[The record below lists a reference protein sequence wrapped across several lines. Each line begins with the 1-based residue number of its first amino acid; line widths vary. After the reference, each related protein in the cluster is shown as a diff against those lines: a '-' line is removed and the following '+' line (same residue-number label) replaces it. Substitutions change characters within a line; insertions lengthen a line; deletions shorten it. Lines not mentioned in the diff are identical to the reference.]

1 MLSDEV
7 YDQLVGLLGSGA
19 WPADSRL
26 PSEHELAKRFSV
38 SRPILRQA
46 LARLRAEGRVYSRKG
61 AGTYVREVV
70 EPTGITFDPLG
81 SIPEVRSFLEFRC
94 SVESE
99 MTARAARRAD
109 AAALAVVGQARQRLE
124 DALAAGAS
132 GVEEDV
138 AFHMA
143 IAQAT
148 GNRFF
153 VETLAALSEQMIF
166 SIRLTRELAKRPAQE
181 RFAAVIREHARIHRA
196 MENGDAE
203 AARAA
208 MYDHLMSGIRRL
220 FGS

>member
-7 YDQLVGLLGSGA
+7 YDQLLALLGSGT
-19 WPADSRL
+19 WLRDTRL
-26 PSEHELAKRFSV
+26 PSEHELAKRFAV

-46 LARLRAEGRVYSRKG
+46 LARLRTEGRLYSRKG
-61 AGTYVREVV
+61 SGTYVREVV
-70 EPTGITFDPLG
+70 EPSRITFDPLG

-99 MTARAARRAD
+99 MTARATRRAD
-109 AAALAVVGQARQRLE
+109 PDAIAEVGQARRRLE
-124 DALAAGAS
+124 DALATGAP

-153 VETLAALSEQMIF
+153 ITTLAALSEQMIF
-166 SIRLTRELAKRPAQE
+166 SIRLTRELATHPAPE
-181 RFAAVIREHARIHRA
+181 RFAAVVREHARIHLA
-196 MENGDAE
+196 MEKGDAAE
-203 AARAA
+203 ARAA
-208 MYDHLMSGIRRL
+208 MNDHLMGGIKWL
-220 FGS
+220 FGN